1 MIRLAV
7 AGVDDATLRDL
18 GRRLQPV
25 RLVLWP
31 SLDADAAAI
40 LGLVN
45 TSPRDVREAI
55 ETHCAS
61 RRPLL
66 VCGDVV
72 PADVRI
78 ESSQSTIRIRNPD
91 RFLPSRQLVRQQL
104 DAGKLG
110 TPALVRSHRWDSSP
124 SDASNG
130 NRLPP
135 GLLTD
140 IDIAQ
145 WLMRSPAELVYAA
158 RSQEGEAV
166 QVHLGFA
173 AGGMALLD
181 WGRIPEGDTYR
192 SLSLLGSSGAAYSD
206 DHANRQLVFGS
217 GPARTLVADETLRG
231 LANLLSDFVKELATP
246 ASADQ
251 ATAGWHDAM
260 GVAKAALKSLQSG
273 RAIPR
278 EDF

>member
-25 RLVLWP
+25 RLVPCP
-31 SLDADAAAI
+31 SQEADAAAI
-40 LGLVN
+40 LGPLD
-45 TSPRDVREAI
+45 TLQGDVREAI
-55 ETHCAS
+55 DTHRAS

-78 ESSQSTIRIRNPD
+78 DSSANAIRIRNRD
-91 RFLPSRQLVRQQL
+91 RFLPSRQLIRQQL
-104 DAGKLG
+104 DSGKLG
-110 TPALVRSHRWDSSP
+110 APALVRSHRWGPSP
-124 SDASNG
+124 SVGSHG
-130 NRLPP
+130 NRLPS

-145 WLMRSPAELVYAA
+145 WLMGSPVELVYAA
-158 RSQEGEAV
+158 QSSAGEAV

-181 WGRIPEGDTYR
+181 WGRIPEGDSYR
-192 SLSLLGSSGAAYSD
+192 SLSLLGSSGAAYAD
-206 DHANRQLVFGS
+206 DHANRQLMFAS
-217 GPARTLVADETLRG
+217 GHARTLVADETLRG

-251 ATAGWHDAM
+251 ATAGWHDAVRV
-260 GVAKAALKSLQSG
+260 GNVAWKSLQTG
-273 RAIPR
+273 RAIRR